1 MKNSSRYLLY
11 AVCYGFIAAV
21 LVSCA
26 GKASVKCTVKDAPES
41 DIVVKLLN
49 INQYEILDT
58 VRTDASGRFSYK
70 VDVAKAQPEFIYL
83 FYDDT
88 KIASLLLKRGDTVTV
103 EADTLGTFT
112 VSGSEESEK
121 LRQVEQDL
129 ADFSGK
135 FLALS
140 QRLEAAVPGSEEA
153 ASLQRELA
161 KVYVD
166 YYRGR
171 LKYVMSNPYSMTTIP
186 VLFQTVGVN
195 FPVFGQQTDAIH
207 FDNVCDSLET
217 LYPESRYVA
226 ALRQEA
232 DRRYRMLELSA
243 KLQSAEEVDYLDID
257 MPDVNGVKRK
267 LSDVDARVILLHFW
281 APDQAAQ
288 KMFNNDVLK
297 PVYADF
303 AGKGLEIYQVAI
315 STDKAGWARV
325 VKEQGLGWINVCDGL
340 GTASPAVP
348 AYNLTSLPASFILAD
363 GELQED
369 RITDAAS
376 LRRVLGRLL
385 EQD

>member
-217 LYPESRYVA
+217 LYPESRYVM

-385 EQD
+385 K

>member
-153 ASLQRELA
+153 ATLQRELA

-217 LYPESRYVA
+217 LYPESRYVM

-385 EQD
+385 K